1 MSRPLSTRLAGEY
14 RAGWPAPYV
23 PMPKQLVLP
32 RQPARTSSPYCMLRG
47 NWVLADSIKRTG
59 ENLVWRACT

>member
-1 MSRPLSTRLAGEY
+1 
-14 RAGWPAPYV
+14 
-23 PMPKQLVLP
+23 
-32 RQPARTSSPYCMLRG
+32 MLRG